1 MLSPQVY
8 DIFRHIS
15 SEDLKYLGFNS
26 KLIRPEHLITTVR
39 VLWPC
44 LCVAA
49 SSWDRTT
56 CVFQVLPVPPPPVR
70 PSVAFDG
77 VNRGDDDLTHKY
89 ASIIKA
95 NNALLTAKKGNAPEV
110 KMVAFE
116 NTLQYEVATLVDNSI
131 PGQGVDSQRSGR
143 PLKTIRER
151 LVGKGGRIRG
161 NLMGKRVDF
170 SGRTVITADPNL
182 SIEQVGV
189 PRSIALNLTVPER
202 VTRFNFD
209 RLQKLV
215 ANGPKVHPGGRSR
228 CAPLAAPASLCADCS
243 APSCCCPRRVLQRST
258 LSATTTCVLTFVTRH
273 PAAT

>member
-1 MLSPQVY
+1 MQ
-8 DIFRHIS
+8 
-15 SEDLKYLGFNS
+15 
-26 KLIRPEHLITTVR
+26 
-39 VLWPC
+39 C
-44 LCVAA
+44 
-49 SSWDRTT
+49 
-56 CVFQVLPVPPPPVR
+56 LPVPPPHVR

-110 KMVAFE
+110 KMVSFE
-116 NTLQYEVATLVDNSI
+116 NLLQYEVATLIDNSI
-131 PGQGVDSQRSGR
+131 QGQGVDSQRSGR

-202 VTRFNFD
+202 VTRHNFEKLE
-209 RLQKLV
+209 RLV
-215 ANGPKVHPGGRSR
+215 ANGPKVHPGG
-228 CAPLAAPASLCADCS
+228 
-243 APSCCCPRRVLQRST
+243 
-258 LSATTTCVLTFVTRH
+258 TCLFL
-273 PAAT
+273 